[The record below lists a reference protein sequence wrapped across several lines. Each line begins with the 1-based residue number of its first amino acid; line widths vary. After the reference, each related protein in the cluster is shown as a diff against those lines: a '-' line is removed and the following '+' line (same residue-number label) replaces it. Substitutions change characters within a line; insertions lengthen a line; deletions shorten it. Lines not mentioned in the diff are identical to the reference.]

1 MLGSLA
7 EGFSIEESFSIG
19 EFAFALHT
27 PKRVYPL
34 LPVPENHTEKAEWV
48 ASLQQVIN
56 QPPASPSSP
65 FMRYSTYE
73 LDI

>member
-1 MLGSLA
+1 MLGSTV
-7 EGFSIEESFSIG
+7 EGFSIEESINVG

-34 LPVPENHTEKAEWV
+34 LPVPQNRSEKEEWMT
-48 ASLQQVIN
+48 SLQQIIH

-65 FMRYSTYE
+65 SMRCSTYE
-73 LDI
+73 LDV